1 MKALTN
7 ELLNGVFDIAQVTMV
22 NETPGKISYQ
32 TTVALKFAQ
41 AWSFG
46 TCRRMWWLS
55 AIPVASSSTYE
66 VTCGESSP
74 CACK

>member
-1 MKALTN
+1 MN
-7 ELLNGVFDIAQVTMV
+7 DVFDIAQVTMV

-41 AWSFG
+41 AWSFRDLPANVVAVG
-46 TCRRMWWLS
+46 N
-55 AIPVASSSTYE
+55 PVASSGTYE
-66 VTCGESSP
+66 VPCWESSP

>member
-7 ELLNGVFDIAQVTMV
+7 KLLNGVFDIVQVKMAD
-22 NETPGKISYQ
+22 ETRGQNLIR

-41 AWSFG
+41 AWSFRDLPANVVAVG
-46 TCRRMWWLS
+46 N
-55 AIPVASSSTYE
+55 PVASSGTYE
-66 VTCGESSP
+66 VPCWESSP